1 MRGLKDLRET
11 GKKSADEGPK
21 DNDPAQFSLLLEKN
35 TAIIGEMLQKYVL
48 PPPEEKEVDRTV
60 SALTYMVGSMKE
72 RRCLSRILNR
82 YLAVVLQVMKY
93 SGKGY
98 VLVCL
103 FLYSLAA
110 AAVLK
115 SMISPYI
122 PSMVLGPVPFLL
134 AMAGAFKSRSLR
146 MAELEMSFKY
156 SLKQLIM
163 GKFFLTAVLNTLCN
177 FLLAL
182 VALQSNAELNAVRMT
197 LLWCAPFM
205 AVSAIS
211 LAITIKVRS
220 FNASLGC
227 LGIWSV
233 LAMVISANP
242 GWMKFLTEGVKTGL
256 YGGVT
261 VVSGFTLV
269 YLIVVYLAKTIER
282 GDFIDTYI
290 EEHIKAI

>member
-1 MRGLKDLRET
+1 
-11 GKKSADEGPK
+11 
-21 DNDPAQFSLLLEKN
+21 
-35 TAIIGEMLQKYVL
+35 MLQKYVL

-60 SALTYMVGSMKE
+60 NALTHMVGSMKE
-72 RRCLSRILNR
+72 RRCLSRVLNR
-82 YLAVVLQVMKY
+82 YLAVVLHVMKY

-110 AAVLK
+110 AAILK
-115 SMISPYI
+115 NMISPYI

-134 AMAGAFKSRSLR
+134 AMAGAFRSRSLR

-177 FLLAL
+177 FILAL
-182 VALQSNAELNAVRMT
+182 AALQSNAELNAVRIT
-197 LLWCAPFM
+197 LFWRAPFM
-205 AVSAIS
+205 AVSSVS
-211 LAITIKVRS
+211 LAITIKIRS

-233 LAMVISANP
+233 LATVLSANP

-256 YGGVT
+256 YGAVT

-290 EEHIKAI
+290 EKHIKAI